1 MPLIVLT
8 ADASTPT
15 RRAIEALGV
24 THLAIKPFDL
34 VELRAVVERV
44 VPSVS

>member
-1 MPLIVLT
+1 MPVIVLT
-8 ADASTPT
+8 ADASAQT

-34 VELRAVVERV
+34 VELRVVVE
-44 VPSVS
+44 SLLAYD